1 MLQVSGET
9 GPSPRAAV
17 SENRLD
23 AFGRAAMRAVIAL
36 DARVARAGDDGLFAH
51 EGGGIITVRRLL
63 PDWAIRLLVG
73 TLLLPPLLTA
83 IDAFFGARRRRLPV
97 LRWIGWVAA
106 ATVPFLLAWLWIRLL
121 GLTGAID
128 APRGPVLP
136 DGAAAGGLADR
147 GAGLGA
153 ARARARLA
161 RAAAR
166 ARVRAAAPRH
176 RLGRRRGGGP
186 GAGDQRARRGR
197 LGLQPARR
205 GAARPGRPRLAVRDR
220 AGHVDVGPGARRCSS

>member
-1 MLQVSGET
+1 M
-9 GPSPRAAV
+9 

-97 LRWIGWVAA
+97 VRWIGWVAA
-106 ATVPFLLAWLWIRLL
+106 AACRSCSPGCGCALL
-121 GLTGAID
+121 GLAGALA
-128 APRGPVLP
+128 APPGRCCPTRCRSR
-136 DGAAAGGLADR
+136 LADR

-166 ARVRAAAPRH
+166 ARVRAAAAGH
-176 RLGRRRGGGP
+176 GLGRRRGGGP
-186 GAGDQRARRGR
+186 GR
-197 LGLQPARR
+197 
-205 GAARPGRPRLAVRDR
+205 
-220 AGHVDVGPGARRCSS
+220 S